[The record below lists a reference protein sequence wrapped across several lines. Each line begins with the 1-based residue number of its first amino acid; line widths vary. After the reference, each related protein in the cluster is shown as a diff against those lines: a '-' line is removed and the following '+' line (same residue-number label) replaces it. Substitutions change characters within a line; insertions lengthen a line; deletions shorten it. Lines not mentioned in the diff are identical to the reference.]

1 MSSLVVVIEWWIY
14 CLPHNE
20 ESLVSM
26 LFGTF
31 IHTLFNFK
39 IVFIFVFVS
48 IFNEGDSKDPGN
60 YSGITFFFFFFFSYN
75 NFATMQGYMN
85 SNANMIMHPDRSSII

>member
-1 MSSLVVVIEWWIY
+1 MSSLVVVIESWIY

-48 IFNEGDSKDPGN
+48 IFNERNSKDPGN
-60 YSGITFFFFFFFSYN
+60 YSGITSLSVAGKAFRK
-75 NFATMQGYMN
+75 AAQH
-85 SNANMIMHPDRSSII
+85 ISSGM